1 MKILALTGIRS
12 EYDILFPLINAFK
25 NKYGWDVKLALSG
38 AHLSDWHG
46 NSQARIKDD
55 GFEVV
60 DRIDS
65 LFSTNRETQRI
76 KGIGV
81 MLYGLSQT
89 VEREHPDVL
98 LVVGDREE
106 SIAAALVGNYMGVL
120 TAHLGGGD
128 PVWGNSDDPI
138 RMAVSK
144 LAHIHLVTANTY
156 GQNLVNSLH
165 EDEFRV
171 HFIGN
176 PANENIK
183 KEKCIDLNEL
193 SDYLKFDIRNGRYL
207 VLIKHPLSIEA
218 ISAGEQY
225 AKLLNALKMFCSKHN
240 YKVVA
245 SYPNTDP
252 GSYEILNVIENFK
265 NEDWICF
272 NKTLPRTEFVNLLR
286 HSKVLVG
293 NSSLGLLEAPYYKLP
308 VVNVGNRQR
317 GRLNAGNV
325 EYVGYEQS
333 EIEKAVFKA
342 AESADYRAYIG
353 ALVNPFENEEGD
365 PSDLAAKALLDSVNR
380 REEYLVKRNLC

>member
-25 NKYGWDVKLALSG
+25 SQYGWDVKLVLSG

-46 NSQARIKDD
+46 NSQSRIIQD

-89 VEREHPDVL
+89 IEREQPDVL

-144 LAHIHLVTANTY
+144 LAHIHLVTAKVY
-156 GQNLVNSLH
+156 GDNLIKSLH

-183 KEKCIDLNEL
+183 KEERLDLNIL
-193 SDYLKFDIRNGRYL
+193 SDYLDFDIRNGKYI

-218 ISAGEQY
+218 LSAGEQY
-225 AKLLNALKMFCSKHN
+225 RKVLEALKLFCSK
-240 YKVVA
+240 YDYRVIA

-252 GSYEILNVIENFK
+252 GSYEILGVIEEFK
-265 NEDWICF
+265 NENWICF
-272 NKTLPRTEFVNLLR
+272 NKTLPRPEFVNLLR
-286 HSKVLVG
+286 NAKALVG

-308 VVNVGNRQR
+308 VVNIGNRQR

-325 EYVGYEQS
+325 EYVGYEA
-333 EIEKAVFKA
+333 EDIIEAIHKAT
-342 AESADYRAYIG
+342 ESADYRNFIEK
-353 ALVNPFENEEGD
+353 LENPFENVNGD
-365 PSDLAAKALLDSVNR
+365 PSDLAAIAIKTAISNR
-380 REEYLVKRNLC
+380 QDFIVKKNLC